1 MSRRSSKS
9 SISSSRSIIVRRAI
23 SSFILYSLRLGGQV
37 SFADASDYKII
48 QVTSTDANV
57 IKRICKEVPI
67 EYMRRGEDTSS
78 IYYNAGNY
86 KNPIYSFDPIGDI
99 IIKPEPTSF
108 EIFYYTYITDAIV
121 DTIDIT
127 TTKTYDVF
135 GFPHQAVFL
144 AILRACSN
152 LLQAKVSQAVQEEE
166 DNELLALLNGQIATV
181 DKLGQE
187 ESQRL
192 GLPFQLV
199 GAGDDIE

>member
-1 MSRRSSKS
+1 MADLIPNTSELWMGTNTFKETSS
-9 SISSSRSIIVRRAI
+9 
-23 SSFILYSLRLGGQV
+23 V
-37 SFADASDYKII
+37 SWEDATDIKII
-48 QVTSTDANV
+48 QVTSTDSNS

-86 KNPIYSFDPIGDI
+86 KNPIYSFDPVGDI
-99 IIKPEPTSF
+99 IIKPIPDSF
-108 EIFYYTYITDAIV
+108 EIFYYKYITD
-121 DTIDIT
+121 TDIT
-127 TTKTYDVF
+127 SLSTYSSI

-181 DKLGQE
+181 DKLAQE

-199 GAGDDIE
+199 GDGNDIE